1 MSNRPTIKT
10 KHNTFPKP
18 VTITAPLNDDE
29 RQAYETMA
37 RAEIGSLQ
45 VKTADMMTR
54 LRLFYSHLQAI
65 RQIQADGYETKDV
78 PDLVAITQLNVGILN
93 DLLVLI
99 RQAGETHD
107 ALQQDMTQLIS
118 DNPTRTV
125 QVEKINCTT
134 IDINMN
140 GLRLEN
146 YPLSNFEPE
155 TVEQIRRQ
163 V

>member
-1 MSNRPTIKT
+1 MNNRPTIKT
-10 KHNTFPKP
+10 KHNSLPKQ
-18 VTITAPLNDDE
+18 VTITAPLNADE

-54 LRLFYSHLQAI
+54 LRLFYSHLQGI
-65 RQIQADGYETKDV
+65 RQIQADGYESKDV
-78 PDLVAITQLNVGILN
+78 PDLVAMTQLNAGILN

-99 RQAGETHD
+99 RQASETHN
-107 ALQQDMTQLIS
+107 ALQQDMAQLIS